1 MKAKRF
7 LCLLL
12 VLVLS
17 MACFCMSAAAAARP
31 AAPTLSA
38 SNYASNGKLHL
49 SWTAVDGAK
58 NYRLYRSETETGGYS
73 CIKTTTSTGYTDT
86 DIKVGV
92 TYYYCVKAVSSDGTA
107 SASSNK
113 VSGARKLPRPEVT
126 LSRVSSSGKI
136 KVTWDAVSGADY
148 YRVYR
153 STDKKQWTRLDSTG
167 STAYTDTSV
176 EAGTL
181 YYYRVSAIA
190 SRSAGNSAYSSV
202 RSFTCD
208 LPRPVVTLTN
218 DPDTDRVVLSWKAID
233 GAANYRVYRATSKS
247 GTYEKIRSLTATAF
261 TDTTGKSGTTYYYK
275 VMAVH
280 SNGAA
285 NSAYSAIKSGKFVY
299 PEGLTLTAK
308 LDADGKP
315 VLSWNEVKG
324 ATGYR
329 VYRSLTRTGGYS
341 LLSTRTKTSYPNS
354 SAPEGL
360 TLYYKVKAVNSGG
373 TVLETSNVASVTTK
387 MAAETLK
394 TRYVAVPMV
403 KLYESP
409 SASSE
414 SIRVRYMEKLLR
426 GNKVISGDN
435 SGWYRVFYRDQL
447 MYLWMED
454 NSGVL
459 TNVKSPDT
467 YTGNNQIQQEV
478 LDLALEIANNWKTIY
493 AHDQSEGIA
502 NPDGSYGFDCS
513 GFVEY
518 VLETVMRKRVPTY
531 NLSAAISVMHDTS
544 TVYNAGY
551 PGELTVRKVTQ
562 ENLQPGDV
570 LFFTCAADGSVTNSI
585 GHCGIYLGNNEF
597 VQSTSSWED
606 AVCIMPLN
614 DRFLEALHSIRRY
627 LPAKVTAAN
636 VDATLSG
643 PYRNYKVY
651 AEMDPASEIVA
662 YIPEGQTFTLLF
674 TDATGSWAYV
684 RTKTGVEGFTRAE
697 YLS

>member
-1 MKAKRF
+1 MKFKR
-7 LCLLL
+7 LICLLL
-12 VLVLS
+12 VLILS
-17 MACFCMSAAAAARP
+17 TACFCVTAAAAARP

-38 SNYASNGKLHL
+38 SNYVSNGRLRMT
-49 SWTAVDGAK
+49 WTEVDGAK
-58 NYRLYRSETETGGYS
+58 TYKLYRSETETGGYS

-136 KVTWDAVSGADY
+136 KVAWDAVSGADY

-153 STDKKQWTRLDSTG
+153 STDKKQWTRLESTG
-167 STAYTDTSV
+167 STAYTDTSA

-218 DPDTDRVVLSWKAID
+218 DPDTDRVVLSWRAID

-247 GTYEKIRSLTATAF
+247 GTYEKIKSLTATTF
-261 TDTTGKSGTTYYYK
+261 TDTTAASGKTYYYK

-280 SNGAA
+280 ANAAA
-285 NSAYSAIKSGKFVY
+285 NSAYSAVHSGAFAYQDK
-299 PEGLTLTAK
+299 LTLTAK
-308 LDADGKP
+308 LNEEGKP
-315 VLSWNEVKG
+315 RLVWNEIKD

-329 VYRSLTRTGGYS
+329 VYRSLTRTGGYK
-341 LLSTRTKTSYPNS
+341 LMSTRTTPSYTNS

-360 TLYYKVKAVNSGG
+360 TLYYKIKAVDKNG
-373 TVLETSNVASVTTK
+373 TVLKTSNVAYVTTTLSG
-387 MAAETLK
+387 ETLR

-409 SASSE
+409 SSTAD

-426 GNKVISGDN
+426 GNKIISGES
-435 SGWYRVFYRDQL
+435 SGWYRVIYQDQL

-459 TNVKSPDT
+459 TSVKSPDI
-467 YTGNNQIQQEV
+467 YTGNTDIQQEV
-478 LDLALEIANNWKTIY
+478 LDLALEIANNWKTVY

-502 NPDGSYGFDCS
+502 NSDGSYGFDCS

-531 NLSAAISVMHDTS
+531 NLSAAISVMHETA

-551 PGELTVRKVTQ
+551 PGELNVRKVTR
-562 ENLQPGDV
+562 ENLQPGDI
-570 LFFTCAADGSVTNSI
+570 LFFTCAADGSATSSI

-597 VQSTSSWED
+597 VHSTTSWED

-614 DRFLEALHSIRRY
+614 DRFLDTLHSIRRY
-627 LPAKVTAAN
+627 LPTKVTAAN

-643 PYRNYKVY
+643 PYRSYKVY

-662 YIPEGQTFTLLF
+662 YVPEGQTFTLLF
-674 TDATGSWAYV
+674 TDATGSWAYL
-684 RTKTGVEGFTRAE
+684 RTKNGVEGFTRAE